1 MKYIQKILKFEFNN
15 VIRSRWVIF
24 IFIFF
29 FIVSYALFTFESN
42 SQKSLVGLFNL
53 VVYLVPLLGL
63 IFGTVYFYNSKEYIE
78 MMLCQPIPRSALFIG
93 LYFGTTLPLLLSL
106 SGGILL
112 PYILFNPS
120 HNHLELLLLLI
131 FECIALA
138 FISISISFLIS
149 TKLTDRVKG
158 LSLSLFFY
166 LIMAIA
172 FDGLM
177 LLFIF
182 LFSDYPVEKFLLF
195 LSLFNPVNLSRTLF
209 VLNFDIS
216 ALMGLTGALFKKF
229 YGSFL
234 GIFVTVISLLFW
246 ILIPF
251 WLGLRNF
258 NKKDF

>member
-1 MKYIQKILKFEFNN
+1 MKYIKKILKFEFNN
-15 VIRSRWVIF
+15 VIRSRWIIF
-24 IFIFF
+24 VFSFF
-29 FIVSYALFTFESN
+29 FIVSYSLFTFESN
-42 SQKSLVGLFNL
+42 SQKSLISLFNL
-53 VVYLVPLLGL
+53 VIYLIPLLGL

-93 LYFGTTLPLLLSL
+93 LYLGTTLPLSLSL
-106 SGGILL
+106 VAGILL
-112 PYILFNPS
+112 PFILFNPS
-120 HNHLELLLLLI
+120 QNHFDLLLLLLLEGI
-131 FECIALA
+131 VLI
-138 FISISISFLIS
+138 FISIPVSFLIS
-149 TKLTDRVKG
+149 TKITDKVKG
-158 LSLSLFFY
+158 LSLSIFFY

-195 LSLFNPVNLSRTLF
+195 LSLFNPVSLSRTLF

-229 YGSFL
+229 YGSLL
-234 GIFVTVISLLFW
+234 GIFVTAISLLFW
-246 ILIPF
+246 TLIPF

>member
-1 MKYIQKILKFEFNN
+1 
-15 VIRSRWVIF
+15 
-24 IFIFF
+24 
-29 FIVSYALFTFESN
+29 
-42 SQKSLVGLFNL
+42 
-53 VVYLVPLLGL
+53 LGL

-78 MMLCQPIPRSALFIG
+78 MMLCQPIPRSALYIG
-93 LYFGTTLPLLLSL
+93 LYLGTTLPLSLSL
-106 SGGILL
+106 VAGIFL

-120 HNHLELLLLLI
+120 HNHFDLLI
-131 FECIALA
+131 LLILEGIALT

-149 TKLTDRVKG
+149 TKLSDKVKG

-182 LFSDYPVEKFLLF
+182 MFSDYPVEKFLLF

-216 ALMGLTGALFKKF
+216 ALMGLTGALYKNF
-229 YGSFL
+229 YGSFIGTL
-234 GIFVTVISLLFW
+234 VSAISLLIWAFV
-246 ILIPF
+246 PF

>member
-1 MKYIQKILKFEFNN
+1 MQYIKKILKFEFNN

-93 LYFGTTLPLLLSL
+93 LYLGTTLPLSLSL
-106 SGGILL
+106 VAGILL
-112 PYILFNPS
+112 PFILFNPS
-120 HNHLELLLLLI
+120 QNHFDLLLLLI
-131 FECIALA
+131 LEGIVLI
-138 FISISISFLIS
+138 FISISVSFLIS
-149 TKLTDRVKG
+149 TKITDKVKG
-158 LSLSLFFY
+158 LSLSIFFY

-195 LSLFNPVNLSRTLF
+195 LSLFNPVSLSRTLF

-229 YGSFL
+229 YGSFF
-234 GIFVTVISLLFW
+234 GIFITTISLFFW
-246 ILIPF
+246 MLIPF
-251 WLGLRNF
+251 WFGLRNF
-258 NKKDF
+258 NRKDF

>member
-1 MKYIQKILKFEFNN
+1 MEYIKKILKFEFNN
-15 VIRSRWVIF
+15 VIRSRWIIF
-24 IFIFF
+24 IFSFF

-42 SQKSLVGLFNL
+42 SQKSLISLFNL
-53 VVYLVPLLGL
+53 VIYLIPLLGL

-78 MMLCQPIPRSALFIG
+78 MMLCQPIPRSALYIG
-93 LYFGTTLPLLLSL
+93 LYLGTTLPLSLSL
-106 SGGILL
+106 VAGIFL

-120 HNHLELLLLLI
+120 HNHFDLLI
-131 FECIALA
+131 LLISEEIALT
-138 FISISISFLIS
+138 FISISVSFLIS
-149 TKLTDRVKG
+149 TKLSDKVKG

-182 LFSDYPVEKFLLF
+182 MFSDYPVEKFLLF

-216 ALMGLTGALFKKF
+216 ALMGLTGALYKNF
-229 YGSFL
+229 YGSFIGTL
-234 GIFVTVISLLFW
+234 VSAISLLIWAFV
-246 ILIPF
+246 PF

>member
-1 MKYIQKILKFEFNN
+1 MEYIKKILKFEFNN
-15 VIRSRWVIF
+15 VIRSRWIIF
-24 IFIFF
+24 IFSFF
-29 FIVSYALFTFESN
+29 FIISYALFTFESN
-42 SQKSLVGLFNL
+42 SQKSLISLFNL
-53 VVYLVPLLGL
+53 VIYLIPLLGL

-78 MMLCQPIPRSALFIG
+78 MMLCQPIPRSALYIG
-93 LYFGTTLPLLLSL
+93 LYLGTTLPLSLSL
-106 SGGILL
+106 VAGIFL

-120 HNHLELLLLLI
+120 HNHFDLLI
-131 FECIALA
+131 LLILEGIALT
-138 FISISISFLIS
+138 FISISVSFLIS
-149 TKLTDRVKG
+149 TKLSDKVKG

-182 LFSDYPVEKFLLF
+182 MFSDYPVEKFLLF

-216 ALMGLTGALFKKF
+216 ALMGLTGALYKNF
-229 YGSFL
+229 YGSFIGTL
-234 GIFVTVISLLFW
+234 VSAISLLIW
-246 ILIPF
+246 ALVPF